1 MAMIKKEEYP
11 IIDNGFEYL
20 GNHYDCHYAIER
32 DMKMI
37 LQEAETSHKD
47 SFDELYDKSTL
58 RPDKIRIFVNGDN
71 VPIYGMIIYLIDYKE
86 QNRCNS
92 RYACGGYYRFE
103 FDNLMLLP
111 HPYQESICW

>member
-1 MAMIKKEEYP
+1 MATIKKEEYP
-11 IIDNGFEYL
+11 IIKDNGFEYL
-20 GNHYDCHYAIER
+20 GKHYDCRPAIKR
-32 DMKMI
+32 DVKMI

-47 SFDELYDKSTL
+47 TFDKLYDRSTL
-58 RPDKIRIFVNGDN
+58 RPDKIRIYVDEDN

-86 QNRCNS
+86 ENNS

-103 FDNLMLLP
+103 FDNSVLLP

>member
-1 MAMIKKEEYP
+1 MTTIKKEEYS
-11 IIDNGFEYL
+11 IKNNGFEHL

-47 SFDELYDKSTL
+47 TFDILYDRSTL
-58 RPDKIRIFVNGDN
+58 RPYKIFLYVDENNI
-71 VPIYGMIIYLIDYKE
+71 PIYGMIIYLIDYKE
-86 QNRCNS
+86 GNNGRF
-92 RYACGGYYRFE
+92 ACGGYYRFE
-103 FDNLMLLP
+103 INNSILMP